1 MVLVKVATPRG
12 AGNATDTYGRTVQK
26 PVKDP
31 GTGSMQPLHV
41 AARDGDIA
49 KLTELLEALGSGDE
63 GNLELDRLAKCGW
76 SPLIFAA
83 RRGHGEA
90 VRLLTAAGASLTVVD
105 SNGSSALHRA
115 AHGNSPSAIEALID
129 AGAPLE
135 SIDRYGQTALH
146 VAGANG
152 SLRAAKCLVARGASP
167 SARDGPL
174 TDGMLPS
181 EVAEMFRETETADY
195 LKAALAQH
203 QLDIKRASMS
213 SKKEAQEWLKMM
225 QSKR

>member
-12 AGNATDTYGRTVQK
+12 GGDTQDYYGRTIPK
-26 PVKDP
+26 PAKDP
-31 GTGSMQPLHV
+31 GTGSMQPLHL
-41 AARDGDIA
+41 AARDGDTA
-49 KLTELLEALGSGDE
+49 KLAELLEALGSGDE
-63 GNLELDRLAKCGW
+63 AKQELERLAKSGW
-76 SPLIFAA
+76 PPLIFAA
-83 RRGHGEA
+83 RHGHAEA
-90 VRLLTAAGASLTVVD
+90 IRLLTAAGASLTVVD
-105 SNGSSALHRA
+105 SNGSTALHRA

-181 EVAEMFRETETADY
+181 EVASMFRETETADY

-213 SKKEAQEWLKMM
+213 SKKEAQGEL
-225 QSKR
+225 Q